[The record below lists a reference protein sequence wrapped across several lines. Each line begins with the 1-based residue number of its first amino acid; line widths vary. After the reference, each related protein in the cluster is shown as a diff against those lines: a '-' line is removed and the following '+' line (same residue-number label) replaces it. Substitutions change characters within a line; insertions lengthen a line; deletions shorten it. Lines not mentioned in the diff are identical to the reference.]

1 MKILTI
7 AAAAAALAAT
17 GAYAA
22 DKYKEADRVHD
33 AAGVIADLMATPD
46 KGVPQDLL
54 EKAHCVVVIPGV
66 KKAAFVV
73 GGEYGR
79 GFIVCRKPG
88 GEGWGNPAPMQVEGG
103 SVGFQ
108 IGGQET
114 DVVLLVMNHGGMH
127 KLLQD
132 KFTVGA
138 DASVAAGPVGR
149 SANAQT
155 DAQMH
160 AEILAW
166 SRSRGVF
173 AGISLKGATILSDK
187 KAAEEIYGSQMTD
200 HDIVASSALTPAMA
214 EPLVHALNRYSA
226 FHGTD
231 YRIESER

>member
-132 KFTVGA
+132 KFIVGA

-173 AGISLKGATILSDK
+173 AGIS
-187 KAAEEIYGSQMTD
+187 
-200 HDIVASSALTPAMA
+200 
-214 EPLVHALNRYSA
+214 
-226 FHGTD
+226 
-231 YRIESER
+231 